1 MDFSYSLSLFSE
13 MDTINFSRIHFNEQK
28 LDQTSS
34 IMIIKIKDNEKG
46 SVSHTP
52 TLIDRCCKRFMVEPS
67 ISSIKDK
74 IPRAPCNM
82 TKEEF
87 YLKYVQ
93 KRKSV
98 ILRGCQKQ
106 WRARNWTFEGILQLN
121 SYFLYVNQHFTI
133 VYQYFATS
141 HIRA

>member
-1 MDFSYSLSLFSE
+1 MDN
-13 MDTINFSRIHFNEQK
+13 INFSKIRFKEDHLN
-28 LDQTSS
+28 QTNS
-34 IMIIKIKDNEKG
+34 IIAIRIKDNRNG
-46 SVSHTP
+46 SIRHNPIS
-52 TLIDRCCKRFMVEPS
+52 IDRCCRTFMVKPN

-106 WRARNWTFEGILQLN
+106 WRARNWTFEGTLQLN
-121 SYFLYVNQHFTI
+121 S
-133 VYQYFATS
+133 
-141 HIRA
+141 